1 MRLGHINI
9 FVANL
14 VQSVLIRV
22 NATQIPSSQ
31 AIAMHVRKRLCLRSR
46 PIQSALWILTFI
58 GILAAPTLTS
68 LGTC

>member
-22 NATQIPSSQ
+22 NATHKGYRFP
-31 AIAMHVRKRLCLRSR
+31 
-46 PIQSALWILTFI
+46 
-58 GILAAPTLTS
+58 
-68 LGTC
+68 